1 LCAQIQTGPPLPY
14 RVVEGWP
21 QLPVGWNFGEVAA
34 VDVDKNDNVWVF
46 SDGPHP
52 VMQFDKSGKF
62 LRAWPEF
69 LGKKPHGLRVGP
81 DGNIW
86 TVDLEAHRV
95 MKWTPEGRL
104 LMSLGTGAPAADN
117 NAKDPCKELGSG
129 AGPAV

>member
-1 LCAQIQTGPPLPY
+1 MRRLGILLATCTFLCAQIQTGAPLPY

-21 QLPVGWNFGEVAA
+21 ELPAGWNFGEVAA

-52 VMQFDKSGKF
+52 VMQFAESGKF

-86 TVDLEAHRV
+86 TVDLEAPPRHEV
-95 MKWTPEGRL
+95 DAEG
-104 LMSLGTGAPAADN
+104 SAAHE
-117 NAKDPCKELGSG
+117 PRHGRTRCR
-129 AGPAV
+129 

>member
-1 LCAQIQTGPPLPY
+1 MHVLVRPNSNGPAVALL
-14 RVVEGWP
+14 RRGRLA
-21 QLPVGWNFGEVAA
+21 QLPAGWNFGEVAA
-34 VDVDKNDNVWVF
+34 VDGDTNDNVWVL

-86 TVDLEAHRV
+86 TFDLEVHRV
-95 MKWTPEGRL
+95 MKWTQEGRL
-104 LMSLGTGAPAADN
+104 LMNLGT
-117 NAKDPCKELGSG
+117 
-129 AGPAV
+129 AGVSW

>member
-1 LCAQIQTGPPLPY
+1 MRRLGILLLPTCTFLCAQIQTGPPLPY

-21 QLPVGWNFGEVAA
+21 QLPTGWNFGEVAA
-34 VDVDKNDNVWVF
+34 VDVDTNDSVWVF

-69 LGKKPHGLRVGP
+69 LGKKPHGLRIGP

-86 TVDLEAHRV
+86 TVDLDAHRV
-95 MKWTPEGRL
+95 MKWTP
-104 LMSLGTGAPAADN
+104 
-117 NAKDPCKELGSG
+117 
-129 AGPAV
+129 